1 MALESSFGCVRAT
14 CSYPWTTEPQNV
26 QSTSSSSG
34 VSVIVSGVSIAGASS
49 GLILVSVR
57 LLSRSRLISM
67 AALSI
72 SLLTFSKPSRPFS
85 NMDRSLLS
93 RLSLV
98 GTESTLWRRRAVECA
113 GERVD

>member
-1 MALESSFGCVRAT
+1 M
-14 CSYPWTTEPQNV
+14 
-26 QSTSSSSG
+26 
-34 VSVIVSGVSIAGASS
+34 AGASS

-98 GTESTLWRRRAVECA
+98 GTESTLWRRRAVECE
-113 GERVD
+113 GKRVD